1 VVSAAV
7 VVAVAVPGV
16 RLLADGRD
24 APDGFPLSTYPMFTR
39 DPGGVVELPT
49 VVAVGPGGEV
59 ERLSPQ
65 TIAGTDQVIQA
76 GVAVGRA
83 VRDGPAAAGALCRE
97 VAGRV
102 DGADLDSDADP
113 DDAEPDSDPDAGA
126 DDADSDSDSD
136 VGADDDADPGAGS
149 LGTRTIAVVVE
160 RHDALAWAAGDREPL
175 DRRTVAECPVV
186 PR

>member
-1 VVSAAV
+1 VTGAERRRALVVSAVV
-7 VVAVAVPGV
+7 VVAVAVPGL
-16 RLLADGRD
+16 RLLTGGRD

-39 DPGGVVELPT
+39 DPGRVVELPT
-49 VVAVGPGGEV
+49 VVAVWPGGEV
-59 ERLSPQ
+59 ERLSPE

-97 VAGRV
+97 VAVRLG
-102 DGADLDSDADP
+102 GSDRTTE
-113 DDAEPDSDPDAGA
+113 AEAEA
-126 DDADSDSDSD
+126 A
-136 VGADDDADPGAGS
+136 AGS
-149 LGTRTIAVVVE
+149 LGAGTVAIVVE

-175 DRRTVAECPVV
+175 DRRTVTECPVV